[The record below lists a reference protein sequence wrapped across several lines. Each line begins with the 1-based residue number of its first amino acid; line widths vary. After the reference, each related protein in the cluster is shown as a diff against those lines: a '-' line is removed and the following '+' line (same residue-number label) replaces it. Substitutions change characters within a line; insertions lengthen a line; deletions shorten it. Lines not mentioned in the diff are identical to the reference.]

1 MRFPRNILVIG
12 LSFLFMVTAM
22 GGRLVFAA
30 PAEPQPLAVVK
41 QAVDEIIVILQDKK
55 LSGAAK
61 KEERRKR
68 VSTVVGGYFDFEEM
82 AMRTLAR
89 FWKERTPEE
98 RKQFVGLF
106 RQLLERTYIDKVD
119 NYCRELDASCTDKVV
134 VFKRQEQQGGKA
146 IVYTVFVRNN
156 VETPVEYKMQN
167 ESGRWQVYDVVI
179 EGVSLVRNY
188 RSQFESIIA
197 KEQFSGLIAKM
208 EEKVK
213 KGEPIEGTPK

>member
-1 MRFPRNILVIG
+1 MRFPRNMLVLG
-12 LSFLFMVTAM
+12 LCVLFWLTA
-22 GGRLVFAA
+22 GGSRVVAA
-30 PAEPQPLAVVK
+30 PTEPLAVVK

-55 LSGAAK
+55 LSGPAK
-61 KEERRKR
+61 KDERRKR
-68 VSTVVGGYFDFEEM
+68 VGAVVGGYFDFEEM
-82 AMRTLAR
+82 SMRTLAR
-89 FWKERTPEE
+89 HWKERTPEE
-98 RKQFVGLF
+98 RKQFAGLF

-134 VFKRQEQQGGKA
+134 LFKRQEQQGSKA

-188 RSQFESIIA
+188 RTQFESIIA
-197 KEQFSGLIAKM
+197 REQFAGLMVKM
-208 EEKVK
+208 EEKVR
-213 KGEPIEGTPK
+213 KGEPMEGTPK

>member
-1 MRFPRNILVIG
+1 MRFSRHILVIG
-12 LSFLFMVTAM
+12 LSLFFLLAAM
-22 GGRLVFAA
+22 GGRGVAA
-30 PAEPQPLAVVK
+30 PAEPLVVVK
-41 QAVDEIIVILQDKK
+41 QAVDEIISILQDKK

-68 VSTVVGGYFDFEEM
+68 ISVIVGGYFDFEEM
-82 AMRTLAR
+82 SMRTLGR
-89 FWKERTPEE
+89 SWKERTPEE

-134 VFKRQEQQGGKA
+134 VFKRQEQQGDKA

-167 ESGRWQVYDVVI
+167 EGGHWAVYDVII

-188 RSQFESIIA
+188 RTQFESILA
-197 KEQFSGLIAKM
+197 REPFSGLIAKM
-208 EEKVK
+208 EEKIK
-213 KGEPIEGTPK
+213 KGEPMENAKK